1 MKFKNQLIITS
12 TDNILDINIPYKVEF
27 IYKVDLKDIGDKGYS
42 EGPDDLDFIE
52 YGSIYKCTR
61 AILEINLKNSPKHK
75 FNKINQAIRILGYN
89 KTDENKIISLFSSKS
104 VTVTKIN
111 SASKRKL
118 LHSISSELY
127 YLNISARYLNVA
139 LNQLNGFSNT
149 NLKNNLTKEGI
160 GKLQVVSKDTEEAIK
175 HLKSIAVECF
185 KYFSDNFLLIYKGVG
200 HEV

>member
-27 IYKVDLKDIGDKGYS
+27 IYKMDLKDIGDKGYS

-61 AILEINLKNSPKHK
+61 AILEINLKNSPKYK

-118 LHSISSELY
+118 LHSISSQLY

-139 LNQLNGFSNT
+139 LNQLNNFSKTSLN
-149 NLKNNLTKEGI
+149 NNLSQKGLSQ
-160 GKLQVVSKDTEEAIK
+160 LQKVTEDSEDAIK
-175 HLKSIAVECF
+175 HLKSIASECF
-185 KYFSDNFLLIYKGVG
+185 KYFSDNFLVTYKGVS
-200 HEV
+200 HEI

>member
-12 TDNILDINIPYKVEF
+12 TDNIVDINIPYKVEF
-27 IYKVDLKDIGDKGYS
+27 IYKMDLKDIGSKRYS

-89 KTDENKIISLFSSKS
+89 KTDENKIISLFSSRS

-111 SASKRKL
+111 SATKRKL
-118 LHSISSELY
+118 LYSISSELY
-127 YLNISARYLNVA
+127 YLNISARYLNLA
-139 LNQLNGFSNT
+139 LNQLNNFSNT
-149 NLKNNLTKEGI
+149 NLKNNLTKDSI
-160 GKLQVVSKDTEEAIK
+160 VKFQAVSKDTEEAIK

-185 KYFSDNFLLIYKGVG
+185 KYFSDNFLVIYKGAR

>member
-1 MKFKNQLIITS
+1 MV
-12 TDNILDINIPYKVEF
+12 IN
-27 IYKVDLKDIGDKGYS
+27 S
-42 EGPDDLDFIE
+42 E
-52 YGSIYKCTR
+52 
-61 AILEINLKNSPKHK
+61 
-75 FNKINQAIRILGYN
+75 
-89 KTDENKIISLFSSKS
+89 KIISLFSSRS
-104 VTVTKIN
+104 VTITKIN

-160 GKLQVVSKDTEEAIK
+160 GKLQAVSKDTEEAIK